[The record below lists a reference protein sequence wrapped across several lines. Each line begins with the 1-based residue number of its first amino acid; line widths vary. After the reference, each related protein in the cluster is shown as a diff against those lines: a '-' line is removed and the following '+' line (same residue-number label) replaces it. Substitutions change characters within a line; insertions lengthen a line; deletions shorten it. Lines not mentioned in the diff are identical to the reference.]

1 MTIPVDTPKQPL
13 PIIVA
18 EVEAP
23 PLTLGNL
30 TWRRFRRHKM
40 AIFGGIVLIL
50 LTLYSFGGALFVTEK
65 YSNFTNTK
73 ERLQSPNVE
82 HLFGTDTVGRDIL
95 ARTIYGGQI
104 SILIGITAASVEVM
118 IGILIGAIAG
128 YFGGKIDAVLMRFTE
143 AMLNMPQLLLL
154 IVMSKF
160 FSGKISNINI
170 LGRELSGSVI
180 VIIFIIGLT
189 SWPYLARI
197 VRAEFLSIKE
207 REFILAARATG
218 TANWEIIFKHILPNS
233 IAPIVVSATLGVA
246 GAISLEAYVSFLGMG
261 VRAPTATWGNMLE
274 NAYRY
279 IESAYWLWL
288 FPGMFIVLITLSI
301 NFLGDGLRDALDPR
315 SRTV

>member
-1 MTIPVDTPKQPL
+1 MSVSDQPVNM
-13 PIIVA
+13 IA
-18 EVEAP
+18 EIEAP
-23 PLTLGNL
+23 SLSLSDL
-30 TWRRFRRHKM
+30 TWRRFKRHKM
-40 AIFGGIVLIL
+40 AIAGLVVLFL
-50 LTLYSFGGALFVTEK
+50 LIIYSFGGAFFVTEK
-65 YSNFTNTK
+65 YANFTDTK
-73 ERLQSPNVE
+73 ERLQAPNAK
-82 HLFGTDTVGRDIL
+82 HPFGTDTIGRDLL

-104 SILIGITAASVEVM
+104 SIIIGITAAFVEVM
-118 IGILIGAIAG
+118 IGIVIGAVAG

-143 AMLNMPQLLLL
+143 AMLNLPQLLLL
-154 IVMSKF
+154 IVMAKF
-160 FSGKISNINI
+160 FSSDIKNIE
-170 LGRELSGSVI
+170 LFGREFSGSVV

-218 TANWEIIFKHILPNS
+218 TPTWEIIFKHILPNS

-246 GAISLEAYVSFLGMG
+246 GAISLEAYVSFLGLG

-279 IESAYWLWL
+279 IESAYWMWF
-288 FPGMFIVLITLSI
+288 FPGMFIVLIVLSI

>member
-1 MTIPVDTPKQPL
+1 MTTVDLPKKPVSLLAT
-13 PIIVA
+13 

-23 PLTLGNL
+23 PLSLADL

-40 AIFGGIVLIL
+40 AIFGAVVLFL
-50 LTLYSFGGALFVTEK
+50 LTLYSFGGAFFVTEK
-65 YSNFTNTK
+65 YANFTNTK
-73 ERLQSPNVE
+73 ERLKAPSAE
-82 HLFGTDTVGRDIL
+82 HVFGTDTVGRDIL

-104 SILIGITAASVEVM
+104 SIFIGLTAAFVEVM
-118 IGILIGAIAG
+118 MGIFIGAVAG

-160 FSGKISNINI
+160 FSGSVPNIN
-170 LGRELSGSVI
+170 LFGRVLSGSVI

-218 TANWEIIFKHILPNS
+218 TPNWEIIFKHILPNS
-233 IAPIVVSATLGVA
+233 MAPIVVSATLGVA

-288 FPGMFIVLITLSI
+288 FPGLFIVLITLSI

>member
-1 MTIPVDTPKQPL
+1 MSTVQASNQSGTMI
-13 PIIVA
+13 A
-18 EVEAP
+18 EIEAP
-23 PLTLGNL
+23 SLSLRDL

-40 AIFGGIVLIL
+40 AIVGLVVLVL
-50 LTLYSFGGALFVTEK
+50 LILYSFGGAFFVTEK
-65 YSNFTNTK
+65 YANFTNTK
-73 ERLQSPNVE
+73 ERLQAPSAE
-82 HLFGTDTVGRDIL
+82 HPFGTDTVGRDL
-95 ARTIYGGQI
+95 MARTIYGGQI
-104 SILIGITAASVEVM
+104 SIIIGITAAFVEVM
-118 IGILIGAIAG
+118 VGILIGALAG

-143 AMLNMPQLLLL
+143 AMLNLPQLLLL
-154 IVMSKF
+154 IVMAKF
-160 FSGKISNINI
+160 FSSDIKNID
-170 LGRELSGSVI
+170 LFGREFSGSVV

-218 TANWEIIFKHILPNS
+218 TPTWEIIFKHILPNS

-246 GAISLEAYVSFLGMG
+246 GAISLEAYVSFLGLG

-279 IESAYWLWL
+279 IESAYWMWF
-288 FPGMFIVLITLSI
+288 FPGLFIVLIVLSI

>member
-1 MTIPVDTPKQPL
+1 
-13 PIIVA
+13 
-18 EVEAP
+18 
-23 PLTLGNL
+23 
-30 TWRRFRRHKM
+30 
-40 AIFGGIVLIL
+40 
-50 LTLYSFGGALFVTEK
+50 
-65 YSNFTNTK
+65 
-73 ERLQSPNVE
+73 
-82 HLFGTDTVGRDIL
+82 
-95 ARTIYGGQI
+95 
-104 SILIGITAASVEVM
+104 
-118 IGILIGAIAG
+118 
-128 YFGGKIDAVLMRFTE
+128 MRFTE

-160 FSGKISNINI
+160 FSGSVPNINI
-170 LGRELSGSVI
+170 FGRELSGSVI

-218 TANWEIIFKHILPNS
+218 TPNWEIIFKHILPNS

-246 GAISLEAYVSFLGMG
+246 SAISLEAYVSFLGMG

-288 FPGMFIVLITLSI
+288 FPGLFIVLITLSI

>member
-1 MTIPVDTPKQPL
+1 
-13 PIIVA
+13 
-18 EVEAP
+18 
-23 PLTLGNL
+23 
-30 TWRRFRRHKM
+30 
-40 AIFGGIVLIL
+40 
-50 LTLYSFGGALFVTEK
+50 
-65 YSNFTNTK
+65 
-73 ERLQSPNVE
+73 
-82 HLFGTDTVGRDIL
+82 
-95 ARTIYGGQI
+95 
-104 SILIGITAASVEVM
+104 
-118 IGILIGAIAG
+118 
-128 YFGGKIDAVLMRFTE
+128 
-143 AMLNMPQLLLL
+143 
-154 IVMSKF
+154 MSKF

-218 TANWEIIFKHILPNS
+218 TPNWEIIFKHILPNS

-279 IESAYWLWL
+279 IESAYWLWF
-288 FPGMFIVLITLSI
+288 FPGMLIVLITLSI

>member
-1 MTIPVDTPKQPL
+1 MTTADLSKNSL
-13 PIIVA
+13 LAA

-23 PLTLGNL
+23 PLSLADL

-40 AIFGGIVLIL
+40 AIFGAAVLFL

-73 ERLQSPNVE
+73 ERLKAPSAE
-82 HLFGTDTVGRDIL
+82 HVFGTDTVGRDIL

-104 SILIGITAASVEVM
+104 SILIGLTAAFVEVM
-118 IGILIGAIAG
+118 IGIFIGAVAG

-160 FSGKISNINI
+160 FSGSVPNINI
-170 LGRELSGSVI
+170 FGRELSGSVI

-218 TANWEIIFKHILPNS
+218 TPNWEIIFKHILPNS

-279 IESAYWLWL
+279 IETAYWLWL
-288 FPGMFIVLITLSI
+288 FPGLFIVLITLSI